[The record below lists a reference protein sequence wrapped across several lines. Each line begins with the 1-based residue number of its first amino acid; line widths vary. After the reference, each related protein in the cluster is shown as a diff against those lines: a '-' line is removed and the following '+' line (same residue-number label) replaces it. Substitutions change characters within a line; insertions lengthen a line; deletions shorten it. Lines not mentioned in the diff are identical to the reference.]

1 MEGNMAFYIH
11 LGCELSGKAES
22 NRIVDRWLHTIPL
35 ILRLSIMEAV
45 LEL

>member
-1 MEGNMAFYIH
+1 MAFYIH

-22 NRIVDRWLHTIPL
+22 NCLVDRWIHTIPL
-35 ILRLSIMEAV
+35 LERLGIMETV

>member
-1 MEGNMAFYIH
+1 MAFYIH

-22 NRIVDRWLHTIPL
+22 NRVVDCWIHTIPL
-35 ILRLSIMEAV
+35 LQRLGIMEIV

>member
-1 MEGNMAFYIH
+1 MAFYIH

-22 NRIVDRWLHTIPL
+22 NRVVDQWIHTIPL
-35 ILRLSIMEAV
+35 FQRLAIMETV

>member
-1 MEGNMAFYIH
+1 MAFYIH

-22 NRIVDRWLHTIPL
+22 NRVVDRWIHIIPL
-35 ILRLSIMEAV
+35 LQRLVIMETV